1 MRELAGVLG
10 LQLDASPEDESIAA
24 APFIEMLIELR
35 KELRTAKQYE
45 LADRVRSM
53 LGEQGIVLEDSAFG
67 TTWKSR

>member
-1 MRELAGVLG
+1 
-10 LQLDASPEDESIAA
+10 
-24 APFIEMLIELR
+24 MLIELR

-53 LGEQGIVLEDSAFG
+53 LGEQGIVLEDSASG